1 VKGLYETGSPVFWDG
16 VYASDLGPE
25 AKSVRPAASSP
36 SDMVP
41 SASANGSGSDAYA
54 YPDTRRSDANPVSD
68 AVADSNFGTDYARRG
83 VYRDRGST
91 PRNPCLGRQWAFDL
105 GGYRQTRR
113 GPGKSAR
120 TFVSTLFRQEV

>member
-1 VKGLYETGSPVFWDG
+1 MKGMYEIGGSLCG
-16 VYASDLGPE
+16 LGLGASTPKRSMCVE
-25 AKSVRPAASSP
+25 KPTSVVLDADPGNPDSYVHPSTHWSP
-36 SDMVP
+36 
-41 SASANGSGSDAYA
+41 
-54 YPDTRRSDANPVSD
+54 ANPNGD

-113 GPGKSAR
+113 GPGKPAR
-120 TFVSTLFRQEV
+120 TFLPALVRQEV